1 MADGQKRMSIRELS
15 QLYFLNREIERE
27 KQRLA
32 NLEAAATGITANIKG
47 LPHIGTVSDKTA
59 IAAEIADCKA
69 VIEAKVKASI
79 AEYNRLNR
87 YIATVDDSL
96 MREILTLRFV
106 EGLSWEDVAYN
117 IGGKNT
123 PDSVRMLWNR
133 FLRKK

>member
-1 MADGQKRMSIRELS
+1 MNKKELS
-15 QLYFLNREIERE
+15 QLYSLNKEIEQE
-27 KQRLA
+27 KKRLA
-32 NLEAAATGITANIKG
+32 DLEAAEAGIAVNIKG
-47 LPHIGTVSDKTA
+47 LPHIGIVSDKTA

-69 VIEAKVKASI
+69 VIEAKAQACI

-123 PDSVRMLWNR
+123 PDSVRMLCNR